1 MIVINNAKVGIIQDS
16 SQVATHIPHRQNK
29 EYSNICHFSK
39 LVAAGLE
46 FFVCSNYASKGKVSL
61 LQKTD

>member
-16 SQVATHIPHRQNK
+16 SQVATHILHHQNK
-29 EYSNICHFSK
+29 ESNICHFSK

>member
-16 SQVATHIPHRQNK
+16 SQFATHIPHRQNK

-46 FFVCSNYASKGKVSL
+46 FCMF
-61 LQKTD
+61 